1 MIREAQERIYI
12 FLDID
17 GVLNRQRDWVKLFTV
32 HAACVHRFSDFCQS
46 VGGRVILISTWK
58 NGYVGKNNPA
68 NSDSIKAL
76 EQHFPIYGKIAD
88 GDRLEQ
94 IEQYV
99 KRYDI
104 RKYVIIDDDRTEY
117 SRMNPHIC
125 FVDARSG
132 FSAKDA
138 RTCRKILG

>member
-1 MIREAQERIYI
+1 MIREAQESIYI

-17 GVLNRQRDWVKLFTV
+17 GVLNRQCDWAKLFTV
-32 HAACVHRFSDFCQS
+32 HADCTRRFSDFCRS

-68 NSDSIKAL
+68 NSDPIKAL

-99 KRYDI
+99 EQYGI
-104 RKYVIIDDDRTEY
+104 RRYVIIDDDKTEY
-117 SRMNPHIC
+117 SRTDPHIC

-132 FSAKDA
+132 FSSKDV

>member
-1 MIREAQERIYI
+1 MIRDTQERIYI

-17 GVLNRQRDWVKLFTV
+17 GVLNRQCDW
-32 HAACVHRFSDFCQS
+32 
-46 VGGRVILISTWK
+46 
-58 NGYVGKNNPA
+58 A

-88 GDRLEQ
+88 GDRLDQ

-99 KRYDI
+99 EQYGI
-104 RKYVIIDDDRTEY
+104 RRYVIIDDDRTEY
-117 SRMNPHIC
+117 SRTDPHIC
-125 FVDARSG
+125 FVDAKSG

-138 RTCRKILG
+138 RMCRKILG